1 MGLFNCRQTEDGRR
15 AVPVATPALMA
26 HVRIP
31 EHAHAPAQDCT
42 IAANYGIL
50 RVHRPYVF
58 IYLLLM
64 NALAE
69 RFGLDF
75 LAQPWLPQV
84 ITVIVVVV
92 AINLVIYYVFRHVE
106 KITETTATVW
116 DDAFIRALR
125 KPLTVVLWVVGV
137 AFATDIVRKHTGAP
151 IFDFVVP
158 TRDVAVIFSL
168 AWFLLRLIRNVT
180 RNIVATREKAGETV
194 DYTTVDALSKL
205 GRFSTIIVATLI
217 ILQTLGFSI
226 AGLLTFGGIG
236 GIAIGFA
243 AKDILANFFGGLT
256 IYMDRPFVV
265 GEWIRSPDKD
275 IEGTVEYIGWRHTR
289 VRAFNKNPIY
299 VPNALFTNIVVEN
312 PTRMTNRRIK
322 ETIGLRY
329 DDVAQIAPIVAD
341 VQAMLK
347 NHPDIDTTQTLIV
360 NFNTFGPSSL
370 DILIYTFTKTKNW
383 VEYHEVKQDV
393 LLKIADIIARHGA
406 EIAFPTQTLHL
417 AAQPD
422 IAEHP

>member
-1 MGLFNCRQTEDGRR
+1 
-15 AVPVATPALMA
+15 
-26 HVRIP
+26 
-31 EHAHAPAQDCT
+31 
-42 IAANYGIL
+42 
-50 RVHRPYVF
+50 
-58 IYLLLM
+58 M

-84 ITVIVVVV
+84 ITVIVAVV
-92 AINLVIYYVFRHVE
+92 AINIALHYVVRRIE
-106 KITETTATVW
+106 RITETTATVW

-158 TRDVAVIFSL
+158 TRDVAVILSL

-341 VQAMLK
+341 VQTMLK
-347 NHPDIDTTQTLIV
+347 NHPEIDTTQTLIV

-406 EIAFPTQTLHL
+406 EIAFPTQTLHI

-422 IAEHP
+422 IAERQ

>member
-1 MGLFNCRQTEDGRR
+1 
-15 AVPVATPALMA
+15 
-26 HVRIP
+26 
-31 EHAHAPAQDCT
+31 
-42 IAANYGIL
+42 
-50 RVHRPYVF
+50 
-58 IYLLLM
+58 M
-64 NALAE
+64 NAFAE
-69 RFGLDF
+69 HFGLDF

-84 ITVIVVVV
+84 FTVIVATV
-92 AINLVIYYVFRHVE
+92 AINIGIYYGLRRIE
-106 KITETTATVW
+106 RIAETTSTVW
-116 DDAFIRALR
+116 DDAFIRAMR
-125 KPLTVVLWVVGV
+125 KPLTVVLWVVSV
-137 AFATDIVRKHTGAP
+137 AFAAEIVHKHTGAP
-151 IFDFVVP
+151 IFDFVAP
-158 TRDVAVIFSL
+158 TRNVVVIFSL

-180 RNIVATREKAGETV
+180 RNIVTTREAAGEPV

-205 GRFSTIIVATLI
+205 GRFSVIIVAVLVI
-217 ILQTLGFSI
+217 MQTLGFSI

-265 GEWIRSPDKD
+265 GEWIRSPDKE

-322 ETIGLRY
+322 ETIGIRY
-329 DDVAQIAPIVAD
+329 DDLTQMEPIVAG

-347 NHPDIDTTQTLIV
+347 NHPAIDATQTLIV

-370 DILIYTFTKTKNW
+370 DIFIYTFTKTRDW
-383 VEYHEVKQDV
+383 VSYHEVKQDV
-393 LLKIADIIARHGA
+393 LLKIANIIAEHGA
-406 EIAFPTQTLHL
+406 EIAYPTQTLHINT
-417 AAQPD
+417 QPE
-422 IAEHP
+422 IAKHQ

>member
-1 MGLFNCRQTEDGRR
+1 
-15 AVPVATPALMA
+15 
-26 HVRIP
+26 
-31 EHAHAPAQDCT
+31 
-42 IAANYGIL
+42 
-50 RVHRPYVF
+50 
-58 IYLLLM
+58 M

-84 ITVIVVVV
+84 ITVIVAVV
-92 AINLVIYYVFRHVE
+92 AINIAIYYVFRRIE
-106 KITETTATVW
+106 RITETTATVW

-158 TRDVAVIFSL
+158 TRDVAVILSL

-205 GRFSTIIVATLI
+205 GRFSTIIIATLI

-322 ETIGLRY
+322 ETVGLRY

-341 VQAMLK
+341 VRSMLK
-347 NHPDIDTTQTLIV
+347 NHPEIDTTQTLIV

-383 VEYHEVKQDV
+383 VEYHQIKQDV

-406 EIAFPTQTLHL
+406 EIAFPTQTLHI
-417 AAQPD
+417 AAQPE
-422 IAEHP
+422 IAEQQ